1 MSNAFLYRM
10 PAGIAGALTRLE
22 VAKVEPNVMDPDTP
36 VTVYGVPVV
45 KVSGKIQPYAGSG
58 TILGFL
64 VRPYPTQMESLA
76 NQGLNSGAPSEE
88 QTCDVLRS
96 GYMTVLN
103 TLGTPA
109 TDGQVYA
116 NNTTGKVQADAT
128 GATAVTGAFFMGAAD
143 DNGNVEICF
152 NI

>member
-1 MSNAFLYRM
+1 M
-10 PAGIAGALTRLE
+10 PAGIAGAVTRLE
-22 VAKVEPNVMDPDTP
+22 VAKIEPNVMDPDTP

-45 KVSGKIQPYAGSG
+45 KVAGKIQPYAGSG

-64 VRPYPTQMESLA
+64 VRPYPTQMENITNQSL
-76 NQGLNSGAPSEE
+76 GGGTPSVN
-88 QTCDVLRS
+88 QTCDILRS

-109 TDGQVYA
+109 IDGAVYV
-116 NNTTGKVQADAT
+116 NNTTGLIQADAT
-128 GATAVTGAFFMGAAD
+128 GATAVTGAKFEGAAD
-143 DNGNVEICF
+143 DNGNVEISF